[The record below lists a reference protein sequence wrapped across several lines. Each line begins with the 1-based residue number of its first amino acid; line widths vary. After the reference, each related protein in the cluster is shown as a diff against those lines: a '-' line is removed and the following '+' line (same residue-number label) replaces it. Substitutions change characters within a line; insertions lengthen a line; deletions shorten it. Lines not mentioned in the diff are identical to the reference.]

1 MSKFLIVIFGAT
13 GDLTKRKLIPALYN
27 LTKNKNFKNDFKVI
41 GVGRKHHNS
50 ETFTKKMMEFNK
62 SLYKERKSWEQFCS
76 RVEYFKADFKNKSGM
91 LRLANYIKSKKV
103 NNVIYYLATMPE
115 NYLDIIRVLRKYK
128 LNEEKNGWKKIMF
141 EKPFGFNLK
150 SAKKINKTIKKA
162 FKENQVYRVDH
173 YIGKES
179 VENILT
185 LRFNNIIFEPVW
197 NRDYIEYVQ
206 IIANENLGV
215 EGRMDYYDKHGVLN
229 DMIENHFMH
238 LLSFITMDKPKNL
251 ESQNIREE
259 KIKVIN
265 SIRWTR
271 DLVLGQYEG
280 YKKELK
286 KQSNT
291 PTFTALKLKINN
303 KRWRGV
309 PFYLKTGKR
318 LNKKEAL
325 IYIKF
330 KDLDCKECISNELI
344 IYLQPEQDIDI
355 GFNVREYQ
363 LQIPTKSNI
372 KKAELKF
379 CHNCSFSPNTPL
391 AYENLLVEAVK
402 GNYSLFI
409 SWGEIKSSWE
419 YVDNLKKLKSK
430 LYIYKKGTK
439 GPKQA
444 YDLTNWK
451 I

>member
-1 MSKFLIVIFGAT
+1 M
-13 GDLTKRKLIPALYN
+13 
-27 LTKNKNFKNDFKVI
+27 
-41 GVGRKHHNS
+41 
-50 ETFTKKMMEFNK
+50 
-62 SLYKERKSWEQFCS
+62 W
-76 RVEYFKADFKNKSGM
+76 
-91 LRLANYIKSKKV
+91 
-103 NNVIYYLATMPE
+103 
-115 NYLDIIRVLRKYK
+115 
-128 LNEEKNGWKKIMF
+128 
-141 EKPFGFNLK
+141 
-150 SAKKINKTIKKA
+150 
-162 FKENQVYRVDH
+162 
-173 YIGKES
+173 
-179 VENILT
+179 
-185 LRFNNIIFEPVW
+185 
-197 NRDYIEYVQ
+197 
-206 IIANENLGV
+206 
-215 EGRMDYYDKHGVLN
+215 
-229 DMIENHFMH
+229 
-238 LLSFITMDKPKNL
+238 
-251 ESQNIREE
+251 
-259 KIKVIN
+259 
-265 SIRWTR
+265 
-271 DLVLGQYEG
+271 QYEG

-355 GFNVREYQ
+355 GFNIREYK
-363 LQIPTKSNI
+363 LQIPTKSSI
-372 KKAELKF
+372 KKAELRF
-379 CHNCSFSPNTPL
+379 CHNCSFSPNTPS